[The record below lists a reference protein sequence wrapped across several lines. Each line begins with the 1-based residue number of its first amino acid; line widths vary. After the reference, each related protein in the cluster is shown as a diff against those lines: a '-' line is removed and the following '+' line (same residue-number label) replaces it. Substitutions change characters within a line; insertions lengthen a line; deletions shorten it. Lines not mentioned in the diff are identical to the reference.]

1 MESIILKRCDWAGA
15 SQQYIDY
22 HDQEWGVPVHD
33 DRKLFEMLIL
43 EGMQAGLSWSLI
55 LKKRAN
61 YIQAF
66 DNFDA
71 TKIASYDE
79 QKYQELLANAGIVRN
94 KLKIQSTIQ
103 NARAF
108 LAIQSQVGSFDAF
121 IWQFV
126 GGDSQQHTWQTIQE
140 LPASDNISDT
150 MSKDLKRRGFNFVGT
165 TICYSYMQAVGMVND
180 HIVDCFRWQ
189 EVQALTQKK

>member
-1 MESIILKRCDWAGA
+1 
-15 SQQYIDY
+15 
-22 HDQEWGVPVHD
+22 
-33 DRKLFEMLIL
+33 MLVL

-55 LKKRAN
+55 LKKRAH

-71 TKIASYDE
+71 TKIAAYDE
-79 QKYQELLANAGIVRN
+79 QKYQELLADAGIIRN

-108 LAIQSQVGSFDAF
+108 LAIQAQAGSFDAF

-126 GGDSQQHTWQTIQE
+126 DGRPQQHAWQTIHD
-140 LPASDNISDT
+140 LPAKDGISDT
-150 MSKDLKRRGFNFVGT
+150 MSKELKRRGFNFVGT
-165 TICYSYMQAVGMVND
+165 TICYSFMQAVGMVND

-189 EVQALTQKK
+189 EIQDLTQNE